1 MYGVLMGL
9 QDTPY
14 ENGFFLFILKYY
26 NDYPFRRPHFRFLT
40 KMFHPNIDPNGLVSF
55 DDSDWSPALTFCEI
69 IPLIQCLLG
78 EPNCDDFYNEYAAK
92 LYKENRQ
99 EYNRTVKKYIE
110 QYAIFDTAQNELK
123 KYGFKMDLEILIG
136 NNK

>member
-1 MYGVLMGL
+1 
-9 QDTPY
+9 
-14 ENGFFLFILKYY
+14 
-26 NDYPFRRPHFRFLT
+26 
-40 KMFHPNIDPNGLVSF
+40 MFHPNINPNGKISF
-55 DDSDWSPALTFCEI
+55 DDSDWSPALAFYDI
-69 IPLIQCLLG
+69 IPLIQGLLG

-110 QYAIFDTAQNELK
+110 QYANFDTAQNELK